1 MKFIYL
7 KKKKK
12 KDRIGWLNDD
22 NLWCTTHNSLQ
33 LWDCDG
39 ATPYAKFERSN
50 LTVSQVS
57 IQQYNYIIID
67 IYRKNQFQII

>member
-1 MKFIYL
+1 ML
-7 KKKKK
+7 KKKK

-57 IQQYNYIIID
+57 M
-67 IYRKNQFQII
+67 K